1 MPRNAHAILVVA
13 ALALPLAG
21 CESINNFDPSD
32 WVPGDIFNTK
42 KKLQGER
49 KPVFPEGVP
58 GLAHGVPPELMN
70 PPPAPGSD
78 AVRDL
83 PPPARGAAVEPEPEP
98 KARPKAR
105 PKAPPKQAPASAP
118 EPSTPT
124 AVTVRPSSAPPPQQQ
139 QQAPQWP
146 DPPGTQR
153 APGGGGVQWPDP
165 PAPR

>member
-1 MPRNAHAILVVA
+1 MLRTAHSILVAA

-21 CESINNFDPSD
+21 CESVNNFDPSD

-42 KKLQGER
+42 KKLQGDR
-49 KPVFPEGVP
+49 KPMFPEGVP
-58 GLAHGVPPELMN
+58 GLATGVPPELMN
-70 PPPAPGSD
+70 APPAPGSD
-78 AVRDL
+78 VQQDL
-83 PPPARGAAVEPEPEP
+83 RAPAQRAAVEPEP

-118 EPSTPT
+118 EQSTPT
-124 AVTVRPSSAPPPQQQ
+124 AVTVRPSTAPSPPPQ

-146 DPPGTQR
+146 DPPSTQR

-165 PAPR
+165 PAVR